1 MPRRSICLLS
11 LGFAFLWLAGCAPR
25 YTAAVVEPS
34 RDAVPLEVQAALKD
48 ANAVYEGGVDF
59 FVKGNYDSAATYLK
73 DAMSLLN
80 QDLEWVVHGA
90 ALSERRLLLYKCRY
104 FLERIPSAP
113 AEVSPEAD
121 LAAVVPLK
129 PQLPPIEIIDNEKV
143 RKWIRYFSIDTRD
156 HFQTWINRSGRYL
169 PATLRILKEEG
180 MPLELTNLAMIESG
194 FNPRA
199 YSRAHASGIWQ
210 FIKGTGKMYGLRI
223 DSYVDERRD
232 PEKSCRAAARHLRD
246 LYEMFNDW
254 PLAMAAYNSGAGNVE
269 RAIKRNRTTD
279 YWRLSLKRETRD
291 YVPMFMAAA
300 TIMYDPARYG
310 FTVEY
315 ESPPECRE
323 VKIEG
328 RTDFKAIAR
337 SCRVEPA
344 VISDLNP
351 HLMKNCT
358 PDGSGSYAVRVPK
371 AAADSCL
378 AALAQIP
385 RDERVSKAYVAA
397 DVSHTVKRGDTL
409 SRIAKRYGTTI
420 AAIAQAN
427 GIKNYRTLR
436 VGQVLAIPGAE
447 YSPPPENPGIHTVKK
462 GETLSGVA
470 AKYGVHLK
478 DLEAWNDLAP
488 RHILYPGQKL
498 IVSAS
503 SVPQDKVI
511 VHRVKRGDTINSIA
525 QKYGSTTG
533 RLLKTNGLKPTDR
546 IYPGQKIKVPVR
558 S

>member
-1 MPRRSICLLS
+1 MPRRYICFFS

-25 YTAAVVEPS
+25 YTATVVEPS

-48 ANAVYEGGVDF
+48 ASSVYEGGVDF

-73 DAMSLLN
+73 DAISLLSQN
-80 QDLEWVVHGA
+80 LEWAVDGA

-104 FLERIPSAP
+104 FLERIPSVP
-113 AEVSPEAD
+113 AEVSPEAEF
-121 LAAVVPLK
+121 AAVQPLK
-129 PQLPPIEIIDNEKV
+129 PQLPPIEILDNDKV
-143 RKWIRYFSIDTRD
+143 QKWIRYFSIDSRD
-156 HFQTWINRSGRYL
+156 HFQTWINRSGRYR

-199 YSRAHASGIWQ
+199 YSRAHAAGIWQ
-210 FIKGTGKMYGLRI
+210 FIKSTGKLYGLRV

-232 PEKSCRAAARHLRD
+232 PVKSCRAAARHLRD

-254 PLAMAAYNSGAGNVE
+254 PLALAAYNSGAGNVE

-300 TIMYDPARYG
+300 TIMCDPASYG

-315 ESPPECRE
+315 EPPLEYRE
-323 VKIEG
+323 VQIEG

-351 HLMKNCT
+351 HLVKHCT
-358 PDGSGSYAVRVPK
+358 PDYSGSYTVRVPK
-371 AAADSCL
+371 DAADSCL

-385 RDERVSKAYVAA
+385 REERIAKPYAA
-397 DVSHTVKRGDTL
+397 EDVSHTVRQGETL
-409 SRIAKRYGTTI
+409 SRIAKRYGTTV
-420 AAIAQAN
+420 AAIAEAN
-427 GIKNYRTLR
+427 GIKDFRALR
-436 VGQVLAIPGAE
+436 IGQVLAIPGAE
-447 YSPPPENPGIHTVKK
+447 YSPPPENAGIHTVKK

-470 AKYGVHLK
+470 AKYGVHLR

-488 RHILYPGQKL
+488 RHTLYPGQKL
-498 IVSAS
+498 IVTAS
-503 SVPQDKVI
+503 KAPQDRVI
-511 VHRVKRGDTINSIA
+511 VHKVKRGDTINGIA